1 MQAIIGRCPILAG
14 KSSDI
19 TQIIKFRE
27 TLLAKLT
34 EWYLCSRNCSTF
46 LALAGKYCG
55 KVSEMVA
62 EKLVNAL
69 AGTTFRLT
77 RLSIAAIALIVAHLA
92 TLLIFAHSSSVGVLS
107 DYLTLASSLFAAIV
121 CFSASRRSFAVAR
134 PFWQLTSI
142 TFVLWSLGKSIT
154 MYDFNH
160 LGIPGV
166 SIAPLLIFFFSAAP
180 MFVTIFVSD
189 DTFKDSINWEGIVD
203 AVQILFLI
211 LVIYLFV
218 IYLPLLTKGEQVV
231 GPLEDQVLLAR
242 NILLAAGLFAR
253 AILSRSRYMRRLY
266 LPVAAIVAVFA
277 YTTWIG
283 NRAQSASIG
292 NQDVW
297 YDLAWSIPFSLVA
310 LAASLWRQTP
320 EEEETQ
326 PQKQRLS
333 GVIFAYLPS
342 LILPVMLLVKIHD
355 VGREQIVLGLAGLMF
370 SIILF
375 NVRLALAQ
383 WRQRLTTEALFAS
396 ERQYR
401 SLFERNMAGVYRSSI
416 EGKLLDCN
424 PAFAAMFGY
433 TREEL
438 LGLPMEA
445 LYFGGAAERATR
457 IKQDRNSSPSMPR
470 ECCFR
475 RKDGSTIWVVQ
486 NAGTEKQR
494 DGTEIFEGTL
504 INITETKLNSLAIE
518 DWKRRYDAVVLA
530 SGQIIYD
537 CDLVTRHTTFGG
549 ALQEILGY
557 APAEFAVNTEA
568 WRALIHPD
576 DLQRYLDTM
585 ERAVE
590 TSEPFDFDYRVR
602 HHDGSYRNMR
612 EQGRVA
618 FESGDAP
625 KHLLSSIADITERRA
640 LEAQLRQAMKMEA
653 IGRLAGGVAHD
664 FNNLLTVITG
674 YTELLLESPD
684 QGRAVSRERT
694 EQIRSAAQ
702 RAASLT
708 RQLLAF
714 SRQQVLQPRKLSLN
728 TVVSDLDKMLRRLI
742 GEDVEVKTTLAEN
755 LGLVELDPSQ
765 IEQVLMNLAVNAR
778 DAMPKGGLLTL
789 ETANVRL
796 DDTYRTQHTYVVPG
810 DYVRLT
816 VSDTGVGM
824 NSEVRAR
831 IFEPFFT
838 TKESGKGTGLGLST
852 VYGIVK
858 QSGGYIEV
866 YSEPGRGTSF
876 KIHFP
881 RVVQTA
887 DDASRRVPSG
897 SDMRGSETILL
908 VEDNK
913 QLRELAA
920 LVLTSRGYRVLSASN
935 FEEVETICKRE
946 KGKIH
951 LLLTDVVMPRVSGTE
966 IARFVAE
973 RRPQTRILYMS
984 GYTADTTVHH
994 GVLEHGVAFL
1004 QKPFTPATLA
1014 TKVREVLD
1022 QPPQS

>member
-1 MQAIIGRCPILAG
+1 MAVG
-14 KSSDI
+14 
-19 TQIIKFRE
+19 
-27 TLLAKLT
+27 
-34 EWYLCSRNCSTF
+34 
-46 LALAGKYCG
+46 
-55 KVSEMVA
+55 
-62 EKLVNAL
+62 KLVNAL

-92 TLLIFAHSSSVGVLS
+92 TLLVFAHSSSVGVLS
-107 DYLTLASSLFAAIV
+107 DYLTLASAILAAIV
-121 CFSASRRSFAVAR
+121 CFNASRRSYAVAR

-142 TFVLWSLGKSIT
+142 TFVLWSLGKSLL
-154 MYDFNH
+154 MYDFYH
-160 LGIPGV
+160 LGITSVP
-166 SIAPLLIFFFSAAP
+166 IAPLLIFFFAAAP

-189 DTFKDSINWEGIVD
+189 DTFKHRINWEGIVD

-211 LVIYLFV
+211 LIIYLFL
-218 IYLPLLTKGEQVV
+218 IYIPLLTKGEQAV
-231 GPLEDQVLLAR
+231 GPLKDEVLLAR
-242 NILLAAGLFAR
+242 NIILAAGLLTR

-266 LPVAAIVAVFA
+266 VPVAALVAVFA

-283 NRAQSASIG
+283 NRAQSPSSG
-292 NQDVW
+292 QEEVW

-310 LAASLWRQTP
+310 LTASLWRQAP

-375 NVRLALAQ
+375 TARLALSQ
-383 WRQRLTTEALFAS
+383 WRQRLTTEALVAS

-401 SLFERNMAGVYRSSI
+401 SLFERNMAGVYRSTT

-438 LGLPMEA
+438 LRIPMEA
-445 LYFGGAAERATR
+445 LYFGGAAERASR
-457 IKQDRNSSPSMPR
+457 IKQDRNSSPPMPR
-470 ECCFR
+470 ETCFR
-475 RKDGSTIWVVQ
+475 RKDGSAIWVVQ
-486 NAGTEKQR
+486 NAGMEKQR
-494 DGTEIFEGTL
+494 DGTEVFEGTL
-504 INITETKLNSLAIE
+504 IDITQAKLTSLAIE

-537 CDLVTRHTTFGG
+537 CDLVSKHTTFGG

-557 APAEFAVNTEA
+557 APEEFAVNTEA
-568 WRALIHPD
+568 WRALIHPE

-590 TSEPFDFDYRVR
+590 TSEPFDFDYRVK
-602 HHDGSYRNMR
+602 HKDGSYRNMR

-618 FESGDAP
+618 LESGDTA
-625 KHLLSSIADITERRA
+625 KHLVSSIADITERRA

-653 IGRLAGGVAHD
+653 VGRLAGGVAHD

-684 QGRAVSRERT
+684 PSGASSRERT

-742 GEDVEVKTTLAEN
+742 GEDVEVKTALAEN

-816 VSDTGVGM
+816 VSDTGLGM
-824 NSEVRAR
+824 NPEVRAR

-881 RVVQTA
+881 RVAQSGDDIGGRAPSAA
-887 DDASRRVPSG
+887 DL
-897 SDMRGSETILL
+897 RGSETILL

-920 LVLTSRGYRVLSASN
+920 QVLTSRGYRVLSAAS
-935 FEEVETICKRE
+935 FEEVEKICKRE
-946 KGKIH
+946 RGKIH

-1022 QPPQS
+1022 QPPQR